1 MFLQASKKGNTLTIF
16 IYGSIGQGWFSDVSA
31 DDVMRELNAY
41 GEISEINI
49 NIHSPGGS
57 VFEGCAIYNCLKRH
71 TAKKKVYIDGLC
83 ASIATVIAMAGD
95 EIIMSPV
102 ASFMIHNPMAVMAG
116 DAEELRDKADLLDT
130 LKETIINAYVT
141 KSKLSREAISAMMD
155 NETWFKADE
164 ALKNGFITKV
174 ENIGAGITNTASF
187 FDLSNFNNVPNYL
200 NVAKTTPDIETK
212 NLNKPKEENK
222 MDEIN
227 KMSAE
232 EFKNKYP
239 DMFKNIKNIGAEEE
253 RARIKEL
260 DTWANK
266 TQGAEELIAEMKYK
280 TLEKANAEK
289 LLDYVTAGKKEPK
302 NKEDKEDE
310 FIAQFEKKKEEYKA
324 SGAEELKGVG
334 QIDAEEKKTA
344 ADISAIVNMA
354 NNM

>member
-1 MFLQASKKGNTLTIF
+1 
-16 IYGSIGQGWFSDVSA
+16 
-31 DDVMRELNAY
+31 
-41 GEISEINI
+41 
-49 NIHSPGGS
+49 
-57 VFEGCAIYNCLKRH
+57 
-71 TAKKKVYIDGLC
+71 
-83 ASIATVIAMAGD
+83 
-95 EIIMSPV
+95 
-102 ASFMIHNPMAVMAG
+102 MIHNPIAVMSG

-141 KSKLSREAISAMMD
+141 KSKLSREAISNMMN

-174 ENIGAGITNTASF
+174 ENIGTGITNTASF
-187 FDLSNFNNVPNYL
+187 FDLSNFNNVPDYL
-200 NVAKTTPDIETK
+200 NVAKTTPYTEIK
-212 NLNKPKEENK
+212 NLNKSKEENG
-222 MDEIN
+222 MEEIN

-266 TQGAEELIAEMKYK
+266 TQGAEEIIAEMKYK
-280 TLEKANAEK
+280 TFEKANAEK
-289 LLDYVTAGKKEPK
+289 LLDYVTAGKKDPES
-302 NKEDKEDE
+302 KEDKKDE

-324 SGAEELKGVG
+324 SGAEDIKGG
-334 QIDAEEKKTA
+334 EQISAEEKKTA
-344 ADISAIVNMA
+344 AEILNVVNMA

>member
-1 MFLQASKKGNTLTIF
+1 MFLQASKKGNTLTLF

-31 DDVMRELNAY
+31 DDVMRELNSY

-83 ASIATVIAMAGD
+83 ASIATVVAMAGD

-102 ASFMIHNPMAVMAG
+102 SSFMIHNPMAVMSG

-141 KSKLSREAISAMMD
+141 KSKLSREAISNMMD

-174 ENIGAGITNTASF
+174 ENIGAEITNTASF
-187 FDLSNFNNVPNYL
+187 FDLSNFSNVPNYL
-200 NVAKTTPDIETK
+200 NTAKPTPDTK
-212 NLNKPKEENK
+212 VKREDKNILQEEEN
-222 MDEIN
+222 MTLAEFQN
-227 KMSAE
+227 KFPE
-232 EFKNKYP
+232 LFKQV
-239 DMFKNIKNIGAEEE
+239 KNEGAEEE
-253 RARIKEL
+253 RNRIKEL

-266 TQGAEELIAEMKYK
+266 TQGAEEIINEMKYK
-280 TLEKANAEK
+280 TFEKASAEK
-289 LLDYVTAGKKEPK
+289 LLDYVTAGKKDPE
-302 NKEDKEDE
+302 NKEDKKDE
-310 FIAQFEKKKEEYKA
+310 FIAQFKNKKNEYEA
-324 SGAEELKGVG
+324 SGAEDIKGVE
-334 QIDAEEKKTA
+334 QINAEEKKAA
-344 ADISAIVNMA
+344 ADILDIVNIA

>member
-41 GEISEINI
+41 GNIEEINI

-102 ASFMIHNPMAVMAG
+102 SSFMIHNPMAVMAG

-141 KSKLSREAISAMMD
+141 KSKLSREAISTMMD

-164 ALKNGFITKV
+164 ALKNGFITEV
-174 ENIGAGITNTASF
+174 GSIGAGITNTALS
-187 FDLSNFNNVPNYL
+187 FDLSIFNNVPKYL
-200 NVAKTTPDIETK
+200 NVAKTTPDTE
-212 NLNKPKEENK
+212 NLNKTKEENE

-239 DMFKNIKNIGAEEE
+239 DMFKNIKNMGAEEE

-289 LLDYVTAGKKEPK
+289 LLDYVTAGKKDPE
-302 NKEDKEDE
+302 NKEDKKDD
-310 FIAQFEKKKEEYKA
+310 FIAQFEKKKEEYEA
-324 SGAEELKGVG
+324 SGAEELKGVE
-334 QIDAEEKKTA
+334 QINAEEKKAA
-344 ADISAIVNMA
+344 ADILDIVNMA

>member
-41 GEISEINI
+41 GNIEEINI

-102 ASFMIHNPMAVMAG
+102 SSFMIHNPMAVMSG

-141 KSKLSREAISAMMD
+141 KSKLSREAISTMMD

-164 ALKNGFITKV
+164 ALKNGFITEV
-174 ENIGAGITNTASF
+174 GSIGARITNTASS
-187 FDLSNFNNVPNYL
+187 FDLSNFNNVPKYL
-200 NVAKTTPDIETK
+200 NVAKTTPDTE
-212 NLNKPKEENK
+212 NLNKPKEENE

-239 DMFKNIKNIGAEEE
+239 DMFKNIKNMGAEEE
-253 RARIKEL
+253 RDRIKEL

-266 TQGAEELIAEMKYK
+266 TQGAEEIIAEMKYK
-280 TLEKANAEK
+280 TFEKANAEK
-289 LLDYVTAGKKEPK
+289 LLDYVTAGKKDPES
-302 NKEDKEDE
+302 KEEKKDD
-310 FIAQFEKKKEEYKA
+310 FIAQFKKKKEEYEA
-324 SGAEELKGVG
+324 SGAEDIKGVEE
-334 QIDAEEKKTA
+334 INAEEKKTA
-344 ADISAIVNMA
+344 AEILNVVNMA